1 MWTIPRIKLFGL
13 LNDEKSLVNQFTNK
27 MISHR
32 YIMKILKNKH
42 GWYNNERLEN
52 IYLIYIIIIFYNS

>member
-1 MWTIPRIKLFGL
+1 MWTIARIKLFGL
-13 LNDEKSLVNQFTNK
+13 LNDEKLLVNQFTNK

-42 GWYNNERLEN
+42 GWYNNGDWK
-52 IYLIYIIIIFYNS
+52 IFI